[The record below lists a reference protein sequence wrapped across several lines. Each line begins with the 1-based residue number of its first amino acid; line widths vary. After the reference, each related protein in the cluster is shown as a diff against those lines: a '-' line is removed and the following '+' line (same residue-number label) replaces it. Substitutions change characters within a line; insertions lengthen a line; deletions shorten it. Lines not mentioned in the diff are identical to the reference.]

1 MGKANT
7 TKLLLAILLFAGAG
21 YGFYR
26 YSRND
31 SGISE
36 QTYFYDLSEKKLFAA
51 SREAL
56 PPIRGVNNPEE
67 DAVRAVVIC
76 SSGNPDDP
84 ANRSIAY
91 LEKYAPELKTSLE
104 QVRAGKAEPLP
115 SKVRNGYRFVKRAAD
130 DKWHAAN
137 SPEGEKILN
146 GWNVAG
152 ADGKY
157 PIVCSP

>member
-1 MGKANT
+1 MSAANL
-7 TKLLLAILLFAGAG
+7 TKLLLAIVLLAGASF
-21 YGFYR
+21 GFYR
-26 YSRND
+26 FYRND
-31 SGISE
+31 TGISE
-36 QTYFYDLSEKKLFAA
+36 QTYFYDLSEQKLFAA

-56 PPIRGVNNPEE
+56 PPIRGLNGPEE

-76 SSGNPDDP
+76 ASGSPDDP

-91 LEKYAPELKTSLE
+91 LEKYAPELKASLE

-115 SKVRNGYRFVKRAAD
+115 SKVRNGYRFVKRTAD

>member
-1 MGKANT
+1 MSKANT
-7 TKLLLAILLFAGAG
+7 IKLLFAMLLFAGAG

-26 YSRND
+26 FSRNN

-51 SREAL
+51 SRDAL
-56 PPIRGVNNPEE
+56 PPIRGLNDTEE
-67 DAVRAVVIC
+67 DGVRAVVIC
-76 SSGNPDDP
+76 AAGSPDDS
-84 ANRSIAY
+84 AHRSIAY
-91 LEKYAPELKTSLE
+91 LEKYAPELKHSLE

-115 SKVRNGYRFVKRAAD
+115 SKVRNGYRFVKRAED
-130 DKWHAAN
+130 EKWHAAN
-137 SPEGEKILN
+137 SPEGGKILN
-146 GWNVAG
+146 GWNIAG